1 MCASGS
7 MPTGCFTCSAC
18 GGTQAVLGAALL
30 AQDVGGCG
38 LLVCDE
44 KERSMKFDLVVQ
56 VHILH

>member
-1 MCASGS
+1 M
-7 MPTGCFTCSAC
+7 
-18 GGTQAVLGAALL
+18 LGAALP